1 MVDFIEL
8 FFFAYRDFVGDADRL
23 LENYGFGRAH
33 HRVLHFVSRRP
44 GLPIAA
50 LLDIL
55 KITKQ
60 SLNRVLKQLLDAG
73 FVEARPGAID
83 RRQRLLFATP
93 NGARLAQE
101 LAALQSE
108 RFRRVFGELPPKAR
122 RTRRPISCSPWS
134 NPSDREGVR
143 AHLSPRRRAP
153 RRRRMSLAAAASPER
168 IAPGAIFS
176 SSTTTSA
183 SAPCSRAISPPRAIS
198 SAPPPT
204 PSRRRRCSATWSS
217 TSSCSM

>member
-1 MVDFIEL
+1 MAVERKLVRGTTPQPAASRAQAEVQNEPMVDFIEL

-73 FVEARPGAID
+73 LVEARPGAID

-93 NGARLAQE
+93 NGVRLAQE

-108 RFRRVFGELPPKAR
+108 RFRRVFGELPQGAQD
-122 RTRRPISCSPWS
+122 TAADFLLAMVNSA
-134 NPSDREGVR
+134 DREGVR
-143 AHLSPRRRAP
+143 AHLSPRRR
-153 RRRRMSLAAAASPER
+153 RRDDAA
-168 IAPGAIFS
+168 
-176 SSTTTSA
+176 
-183 SAPCSRAISPPRAIS
+183 
-198 SAPPPT
+198 
-204 PSRRRRCSATWSS
+204 
-217 TSSCSM
+217 

>member
-1 MVDFIEL
+1 VKTAVERKFLRADAPQSAPGRASTDDDNDNEQMVELTEL

-33 HRVLHFVSRRP
+33 HRVLHFVNRRP

-73 FVEARPGAID
+73 FVEAHAGALD

-93 NGARLAQE
+93 KGARLAQD

-108 RFRRVFGELPPKAR
+108 RFRRAFGELPPEACE
-122 RTRRPISCSPWS
+122 SAAEFLLAMV
-134 NPSDREGVR
+134 NGSDRDRVR
-143 AHLSPRRRAP
+143 AHSWP
-153 RRRRMSLAAAASPER
+153 RRRRRDE
-168 IAPGAIFS
+168 
-176 SSTTTSA
+176 SA
-183 SAPCSRAISPPRAIS
+183 
-198 SAPPPT
+198 
-204 PSRRRRCSATWSS
+204 
-217 TSSCSM
+217 

>member
-1 MVDFIEL
+1 VKTSIERKLVRPSSLPALSRRERAEDDAEPMFELIEL

-73 FVEARPGAID
+73 FVEARAGAID
-83 RRQRLLFATP
+83 RRQRLLFPTGK
-93 NGARLAQE
+93 GARLAHE
-101 LAALQSE
+101 LATLQSE
-108 RFRRVFGELPPKAR
+108 RFRRVLEELPPEAR
-122 RTRRPISCSPWS
+122 EAATDFLFAMV
-134 NPSDREGVR
+134 NVSDRERVR
-143 AHLSPRRRAP
+143 AHLRRRPRRDD
-153 RRRRMSLAAAASPER
+153 AA
-168 IAPGAIFS
+168 
-176 SSTTTSA
+176 
-183 SAPCSRAISPPRAIS
+183 
-198 SAPPPT
+198 
-204 PSRRRRCSATWSS
+204 
-217 TSSCSM
+217 